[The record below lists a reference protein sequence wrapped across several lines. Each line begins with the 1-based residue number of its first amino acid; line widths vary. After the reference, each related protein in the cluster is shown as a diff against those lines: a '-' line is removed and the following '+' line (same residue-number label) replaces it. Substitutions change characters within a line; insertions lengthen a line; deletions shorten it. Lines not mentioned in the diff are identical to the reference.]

1 MSTDIIAIVMDDS
14 VITANILSL
23 GSLSDDD
30 KLWAGEVDE
39 RGCSAACYR
48 KKTNKNNN
56 NAVTCFHVLREH
68 ESE

>member
-48 KKTNKNNN
+48 KKDKQK
-56 NAVTCFHVLREH
+56 
-68 ESE
+68 